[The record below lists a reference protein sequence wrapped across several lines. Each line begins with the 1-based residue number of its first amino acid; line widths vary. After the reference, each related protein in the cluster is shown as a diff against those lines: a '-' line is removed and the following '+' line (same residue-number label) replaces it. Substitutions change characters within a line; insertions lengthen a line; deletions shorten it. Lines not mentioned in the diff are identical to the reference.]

1 MEDASNTAPNVIHL
15 GAVPSGT
22 DNENATVAED
32 TTVIEDE
39 PDFGPVT
46 PATEPVMTADA
57 EPEAGDASIVTDE
70 PDMDGLADLQSITVN
85 DKTGTDSAD
94 NAAGREN
101 AEVEQPSQPKP
112 EAPRTDIWEKELR
125 ELLPLGLGRDIDE
138 AIEIVILGHPLI
150 SSAIANEC
158 SADMTAN
165 DLDSLLKADHEA
177 FSRT

>member
-1 MEDASNTAPNVIHL
+1 MGDASNPAADVIHL

-32 TTVIEDE
+32 SAVIEDE
-39 PDFGPVT
+39 PDFEPVP
-46 PATEPVMTADA
+46 PATEPIMAAEA
-57 EPEAGDASIVTDE
+57 EPETGETAIVTDE

-85 DKTGTDSAD
+85 DKAGTDNAD
-94 NAAGREN
+94 NAAGHESS
-101 AEVEQPSQPKP
+101 EVEKPSQQESETPCT
-112 EAPRTDIWEKELR
+112 EIWEKELR